1 MLLFLDFSFSLE
13 LLFLLRV
20 IKFTIDWVVI
30 MRFRVLLINFLSFF
44 IDLFLY
50 FLLMIF
56 FESVSNDIEVPS
68 MMIQQ
73 FFGPL
78 ER

>member
-1 MLLFLDFSFSLE
+1 
-13 LLFLLRV
+13 
-20 IKFTIDWVVI
+20 

-44 IDLFLY
+44 IDFFLY
-50 FLLMIF
+50 FLLMIL
-56 FESVSNDIEVPS
+56 FERVSNDIEVSS
-68 MMIQQ
+68 MVIQQ